1 MVMDE
6 KLKFG
11 EITAKDLNIGDIVEW
26 SRWCSES
33 EDWILHYGIITEMK
47 NEIRSNRLVSISKVM
62 PLSGDQNEIEFFS
75 MSLRRVS
82 PPINL
87 ENKQ

>member
-1 MVMDE
+1 MQD

-11 EITAKDLNIGDIVEW
+11 EITAKELNVGNIVEW
-26 SRWCSES
+26 SRWNTDAQ
-33 EDWILHYGIITEMK
+33 DWDLHYGIITEMK

-62 PLSGDQNEIEFFS
+62 PLSGEQSEIEFFS

-82 PPINL
+82 PSFDL
-87 ENKQ
+87 DKKK